1 MNKIIEEVCQLSNIK
16 DIINVRYKMQS
27 HIARK
32 FIIIMDY
39 YQRKYFVYLFQ
50 ITR

>member
-16 DIINVRYKMQS
+16 DINVRYKMQS

-32 FIIIMDY
+32 FIIDY
-39 YQRKYFVYLFQ
+39 YQRKYFVQHLLQ